1 MERLLQAIKKKI
13 KTHKE
18 ELSNNLLSKGVDNF
32 SEFKRVYGYGQG
44 LDKSLEIIKPGMSLA
59 GVETT
64 VNFPIKTSHG
74 LLTQKER
81 ENQGIGDKL
90 IRLSVGIED
99 YQDLYD
105 DLDNAIIKSI
115 K

>member
-44 LDKSLEIIKPGMSLA
+44 LDKSLEIINELIEKY
-59 GVETT
+59 
-64 VNFPIKTSHG
+64 KTG
-74 LLTQKER
+74 E
-81 ENQGIGDKL
+81 
-90 IRLSVGIED
+90 IED
-99 YQDLYD
+99 D
-105 DLDNAIIKSI
+105 I
-115 K
+115 